1 MLLHILLRDEEEF
14 EGGGDVGGADI
25 MPLVIINCISYELNK
40 WIVGG
45 GLTAPTSFLF
55 VEINHQ

>member
-14 EGGGDVGGADI
+14 EGGGDVGGADRLALSYQTI
-25 MPLVIINCISYELNK
+25 RLVMNINK

-45 GLTAPTSFLF
+45 G
-55 VEINHQ
+55 